1 MKAFPNILKLYFK
14 FLIIMFLLC
23 PSVSQA
29 SDKAEIY
36 PQLGHT
42 QHISSV
48 AFSPDGRYVLTGSFD
63 STMRLWDAATGK
75 ELRVFKA
82 DSSYI
87 FAVAFSPDG
96 KYAASAERES
106 ILRLWDVSTGKE
118 LRKFSGHVGSVH
130 SLAFS
135 PDGRYIVSGSWD
147 KTMRLWN
154 VKTGGEVRKFSG
166 HTDYVIA
173 VAFSPDGRFAASGGH
188 DKSVR
193 LWNVNTGKELHKF
206 SGHTDPVHSLAF
218 SPDGKYLVSGSWDK
232 TARLWDTA
240 TGRELR
246 TFAGGSRINSVAFS
260 PDGKSILAGG
270 DWSFDTSAFILW
282 DVATVR
288 KIWASI
294 ESNQITSVAFSPDG
308 RFVISGAWDSKARL
322 WDASTGRELRA
333 YTGETSPV
341 SSLDL
346 SSDGRS
352 LIVSGQSIQEGYKPI
367 RLWDIKAG
375 RQIRSFATDRDNENM
390 LSSVIYSPDRK
401 HAVSISS
408 FGMILWDADTGKKIR
423 NIIDHDTAI
432 RIGMIASAAFSPD
445 GRYILSGHESPKDNH
460 LHLWDVAAGRE
471 IQRFSGNVSYALR
484 SVIFS
489 PDGRLALS
497 IIYNDNREESD
508 KREVVIIWDVAAG
521 KEIRRLKGNANAA
534 VFSPDGRYILTGG
547 SEQNEKAAG
556 GFIGDLR
563 IWNTATGK
571 EVRRFSGQTSEIRSI
586 AYSHDGR
593 FALSGG
599 YDKIVR
605 LWDISTG
612 KEVRQFSGH
621 ASVPNAVVFSRDGRF
636 AVSGSEDATT
646 RIWDIA
652 SGSELVQFIAF
663 AGGEWVAITPE
674 GFYDAS
680 ENGDKFLNVRI
691 GGNVSGIDQY
701 REKFYRPDIVKLAVS
716 GRKIEGLASI
726 SGVRQAPRVEI
737 VDTPAYVSTNEVQVT
752 LKITDNGGGIGDIRL
767 YLNGSAVVLDSARGV
782 TVTAKGNGAPVLK
795 RFRLKLVEGANSI
808 RAIAFN
814 SENSMQ
820 SNDAVHLL
828 NAVFKAAGK
837 PNLHALVVGIN
848 EYKNPKL
855 TLKYA
860 AADAKLFADTLAK
873 SAAGLFGK
881 VDIRTL
887 TTRESTSA
895 SNLSRELKEFR
906 KMKPDDIFVFYVAS
920 HGVVDEGEY
929 FLITS
934 NVGLTRTERLRTDAL
949 PQTALKELIANI
961 PATKKLIILDT
972 CNAGAAGDALQVAML
987 TRGMSEDTAMKI
999 LSRAVGSTILS
1010 AATSSQEAIEG
1021 YKGHGLFTWVLT
1033 EGLSG
1038 KADKGKTGYV
1048 KTTDIADYVGDEVPN
1063 LAEKIF
1069 KRAQYPTISI
1079 SGQAFPIGKAR

>member
-1 MKAFPNILKLYFK
+1 MKAFPRIMRLSFKLF
-14 FLIIMFLLC
+14 IIMLLLC
-23 PSVSQA
+23 PSVSPA
-29 SDKAEIY
+29 SEKAEIY

-42 QHISSV
+42 QNISSV
-48 AFSPDGRYVLTGSFD
+48 AFSPDGRYVLTGSLD

-82 DSSYI
+82 ESSYI
-87 FAVAFSPDG
+87 FAVTFSPDG
-96 KYAASAERES
+96 KFAAAAEREA
-106 ILRLWDVSTGKE
+106 ILRLWEVSTGKE
-118 LRKFSGHVGSVH
+118 LRKFSGHEGSVH
-130 SLAFS
+130 SVTFS
-135 PDGRYIVSGSWD
+135 PDGRYLVSGSWD

-154 VKTGGEVRKFSG
+154 VNTGREVRKFSG

-173 VAFSPDGRFAASGGH
+173 VAFSPDGRFAASGSH

-193 LWNVNTGKELHKF
+193 LWDINTGRELHKF
-206 SGHTDPVHSLAF
+206 SSHTDIVNSLAF
-218 SPDGKYLVSGSWDK
+218 SPGGRYLMSGSWDK
-232 TARLWDTA
+232 TVRMWDIKS
-240 TGRELR
+240 GKEIRR
-246 TFAGGSRINSVAFS
+246 FDSGSRIDSIAFS
-260 PDGKSILAGG
+260 PDGKSVLAGG
-270 DWSFDTSAFILW
+270 SGGFGNPSLIVW
-282 DVATVR
+282 DMATGQR
-288 KIWASI
+288 IWASFV
-294 ESNQITSVAFSPDG
+294 SNQISSVAFSPDS
-308 RFVISGAWDSKARL
+308 RFVVSGAWDRKARL
-322 WDASTGRELRA
+322 WDAATGRELRA
-333 YTGETSPV
+333 YSGETAPV

-352 LIVSGQSIQEGYKPI
+352 LIVSGQSIQEGYKPL
-367 RLWDIKAG
+367 RLWDITTGK
-375 RQIRSFATDRDNENM
+375 QIRSFATDKDNENM
-390 LSSVIYSPDRK
+390 ISSVIYSLDRR
-401 HAVSISS
+401 HAVSTSS

-423 NIIDHDTAI
+423 NIIDQETAN
-432 RIGMIASAAFSPD
+432 RAGMIASAAFSPD
-445 GRYILSGHESPKDNH
+445 GRYILSGHESSKDNH
-460 LHLWDVAAGRE
+460 LRLWDVATGRE
-471 IQRFSGNVSYALR
+471 IPRFAGNVSYALR
-484 SVIFS
+484 SVVFS
-489 PDGRLALS
+489 PDGRFALS
-497 IIYNDNREESD
+497 IIYNEEKKETD
-508 KREVVIIWDVAAG
+508 KREVVIIWDVATG
-521 KEIRRLKGNANAA
+521 KEIRRLKVNANQA

-547 SEQNEKAAG
+547 SELNEKMG

-563 IWNTATGK
+563 IWNAATGK
-571 EVRRFSGQTSEIRSI
+571 EVRRFSGQTGEIRSI

-605 LWDISTG
+605 LWDINTG
-612 KEVRQFSGH
+612 KEMRQFSGH
-621 ASVPNAVVFSRDGRF
+621 ASVPAAVAFSRDDRF
-636 AVSGSEDATT
+636 VLSGSEDATT

-652 SGSELVQFIAF
+652 AGRELVQFIAF
-663 AGGEWVAITPE
+663 TGGEWVAITPE

-701 REKFYRPDIVKLAVS
+701 REKFYRPDIIKLAVS
-716 GRKIEGLASI
+716 GRKIEGLANI
-726 SGVRQAPRVEI
+726 SGIRPAPRVEI
-737 VDTPAYVSTNEVQVT
+737 VDTPASVSKDEVQVT

-782 TVTAKGNGAPVLK
+782 TVTARNDGKPVLK
-795 RFRLKLVEGANSI
+795 RFRLKLVEGSNSI

-820 SNDAVHLL
+820 SSDAVHLL
-828 NAVFKAAGK
+828 NALFKAAGK

-848 EYKNPKL
+848 EYKNPRL

-881 VDIRTL
+881 VDIKTL

-906 KMKPDDIFVFYVAS
+906 NMKPGDIFVFYVAS

-934 NVGLTRTERLRTDAL
+934 NVGLTRTERLKTDAL

-1021 YKGHGLFTWVLT
+1021 YNGHGLFTWVLT